1 MTADVE
7 TGDVEHMTAV
17 EVCLSAT
24 QQQQFLSMLRKLADD
39 PDHKHLWVEMSE
51 FLGVHYPCGVDGRSP
66 VLSVASLI
74 NAICSREFDEVFD
87 DIEGGPA
94 KGEEPSQALD
104 GEQADEGACWQFL
117 CDIGS
122 YDAADEAVARTTCS
136 SEASRFIADLSAAM
150 TDEMTWA
157 FVMDLTAAMKDDTEQ
172 TEEDL
177 TKELCTAEEKLTWCH
192 VVDLAA
198 AMQDETEEELTA
210 CFVAELNAAMNVG
223 DESEEEL
230 TARFVEELTA
240 AMTED
245 TEEDLTWRHVV
256 ELAAAMQDDAVD
268 EIF

>member
-1 MTADVE
+1 MLTFSLTRPSASLTHPPTNPTTTIMTSTLMIAPTTPTSPARTLMKPPSSPPVSPLASPLTSTFFTGEGSQVLAKLSLSQYMTADVE

-104 GEQADEGACWQFL
+104 GEQADEGA
-117 CDIGS
+117 
-122 YDAADEAVARTTCS
+122 ER
-136 SEASRFIADLSAAM
+136 
-150 TDEMTWA
+150 
-157 FVMDLTAAMKDDTEQ
+157 
-172 TEEDL
+172 
-177 TKELCTAEEKLTWCH
+177 
-192 VVDLAA
+192 
-198 AMQDETEEELTA
+198 
-210 CFVAELNAAMNVG
+210 
-223 DESEEEL
+223 
-230 TARFVEELTA
+230 
-240 AMTED
+240 
-245 TEEDLTWRHVV
+245 
-256 ELAAAMQDDAVD
+256 
-268 EIF
+268 